1 MVKDVVQRIR
11 ERHPLPNPYR
21 VGDVCSILVKE
32 NPDLRGRGGCWAL
45 VTEVHQFSCTVQ
57 MWNGECQVRIENLKE
72 LPYSPAQREEVKKLC
87 ERLGFCRKIRYQPWN
102 PTDNWGESEDYPRRL
117 VSYFFAPPLGRIS
130 LDDLEKP
137 VRDFLAG
144 LGKLNRP
151 WLTALEKKLL
161 SVIEA

>member
-1 MVKDVVQRIR
+1 MPTKEGQVRPLISLEPELQVEAWQQAVEQNGGKVPPARMVKDVVQRIR

-57 MWNGECQVRIENLKE
+57 MWDGLHQVRIENLKD
-72 LPYSPAQREEVKKLC
+72 LAYSPEQRQEVFQLG
-87 ERLGFCRKIRYQPWN
+87 ERL
-102 PTDNWGESEDYPRRL
+102 S
-117 VSYFFAPPLGRIS
+117 RIQ
-130 LDDLEKP
+130 LDGLEKP

-144 LGKLNRP
+144 LGKLNRR
-151 WLTALEKKLL
+151 L
-161 SVIEA
+161 